1 MRHTFFSGL
10 FALVAAGLFS
20 QAVTASD
27 IVIEASYVRPTANF
41 SSYDKFLIRPLDIS
55 DARVIPPPWVEGEA
69 GKQHPW
75 KISEK
80 NARFFQQTY
89 YDAMRKQLEELGG
102 YTLVTEPTANAIEV
116 EIEIISLTPYAK
128 PKDKVITKGSGEMT
142 IRANIRDSLTGNLL
156 VIYEGDTQVGQDYQ
170 EFTEYTID
178 QNLQAL
184 FSSWGEYLRL
194 ALDKEKGKH

>member
-27 IVIEASYVRPTANF
+27 IIIEASYVRPTANF

-80 NARFFQQTY
+80 NARFFQQKY

-102 YTLVTEPTANAIEV
+102 YTLVTEPNANAIEV

-178 QNLQAL
+178 QNLQGL

>member
-10 FALVAAGLFS
+10 FALLAAGLFS

-75 KISEK
+75 KLSEK

-178 QNLQAL
+178 QNLQGL

>member
-27 IVIEASYVRPTANF
+27 IIIEASYVRPTANF

-80 NARFFQQTY
+80 KVA
-89 YDAMRKQLEELGG
+89 
-102 YTLVTEPTANAIEV
+102 LVRYGFL
-116 EIEIISLTPYAK
+116 IS
-128 PKDKVITKGSGEMT
+128 PKV
-142 IRANIRDSLTGNLL
+142 TG
-156 VIYEGDTQVGQDYQ
+156 
-170 EFTEYTID
+170 
-178 QNLQAL
+178 
-184 FSSWGEYLRL
+184 
-194 ALDKEKGKH
+194 

>member
-20 QAVTASD
+20 QAVAASD

-128 PKDKVITKGSGEMT
+128 PKDKVITRGSGEMT

-194 ALDKEKGKH
+194 ALDKEKGKR